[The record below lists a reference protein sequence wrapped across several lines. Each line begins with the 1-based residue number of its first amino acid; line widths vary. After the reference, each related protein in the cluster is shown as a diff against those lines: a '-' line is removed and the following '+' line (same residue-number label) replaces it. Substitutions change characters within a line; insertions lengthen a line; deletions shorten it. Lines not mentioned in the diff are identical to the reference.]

1 MNGFE
6 KECTLHVRVSKNEI
20 INYKKLA
27 SEMGMNISTMTRFV
41 LNKEIR
47 LMEVRIMEFFKYS
60 SNLKNFILEKIECAD
75 AKYDKG
81 VLNDKSFIFTNN
93 DSNSLYI
100 IEVKPNQRSDKKDG
114 DIDKYWSKETY
125 INARY

>member
-27 SEMGMNISTMTRFV
+27 SEMGMNISTLTRFV

-47 LMEVRIMEFFKYS
+47 LME
-60 SNLKNFILEKIECAD
+60 NW
-75 AKYDKG
+75 KG
-81 VLNDKSFIFTNN
+81 KWKRVLT
-93 DSNSLYI
+93 
-100 IEVKPNQRSDKKDG
+100 
-114 DIDKYWSKETY
+114 
-125 INARY
+125 

>member
-27 SEMGMNISTMTRFV
+27 SEMGMNISKLIRFV

-47 LMEVRIMEFFKYS
+47 LME
-60 SNLKNFILEKIECAD
+60 
-75 AKYDKG
+75 KG
-81 VLNDKSFIFTNN
+81 K
-93 DSNSLYI
+93 
-100 IEVKPNQRSDKKDG
+100 
-114 DIDKYWSKETY
+114 
-125 INARY
+125 

>member
-27 SEMGMNISTMTRFV
+27 SEMAMNISTLTRFV

-47 LMEVRIMEFFKYS
+47 IMENGKQ
-60 SNLKNFILEKIECAD
+60 K
-75 AKYDKG
+75 
-81 VLNDKSFIFTNN
+81 
-93 DSNSLYI
+93 
-100 IEVKPNQRSDKKDG
+100 
-114 DIDKYWSKETY
+114 
-125 INARY
+125 

>member
-41 LNKEIR
+41 LNKEVR
-47 LMEVRIMEFFKYS
+47 LME
-60 SNLKNFILEKIECAD
+60 
-75 AKYDKG
+75 DK
-81 VLNDKSFIFTNN
+81 L
-93 DSNSLYI
+93 
-100 IEVKPNQRSDKKDG
+100 
-114 DIDKYWSKETY
+114 
-125 INARY
+125 